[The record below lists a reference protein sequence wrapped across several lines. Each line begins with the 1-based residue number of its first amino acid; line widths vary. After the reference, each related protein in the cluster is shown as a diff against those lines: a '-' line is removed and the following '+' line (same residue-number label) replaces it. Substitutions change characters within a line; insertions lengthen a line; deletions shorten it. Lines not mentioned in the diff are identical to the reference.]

1 MFAHQS
7 PSLCLTSYCVSL
19 SLPPFLPPFL
29 PSSLSSSLPPPL
41 PRSLPPSLSGN
52 TAEAKGGFGDDDGGG
67 AGGAGRDGGGY
78 LSAGRS
84 GGSSAEETRSG
95 HKAVAGG
102 IDEVDGRANTLF
114 SKLSTHAFIVMFD
127 INSMPSYRH
136 AQVITVQAVQA
147 FLSLFS
153 SAVTITAIT
162 LLHLCYTPLC
172 IPYIPYITLYTHK
185 SHYPSKSINRILSG
199 ESAVRMFLRLRGGWG
214 GW

>member
-1 MFAHQS
+1 MCGCS
-7 PSLCLTSYCVSL
+7 VCGCSSRCCSSLCLHINHPLFVSHHTASL
-19 SLPPFLPPFL
+19 SPSLPPFLPPSLSPSLPSFL
-29 PSSLSSSLPPPL
+29 PSSL
-41 PRSLPPSLSGN
+41 PRLLPPSLPGN

-102 IDEVDGRANTLF
+102 IDEVVGRANTLF

-153 SAVTITAIT
+153 PAVTMTTIT
-162 LLHLCYTPLC
+162 LLHLCYTPL
-172 IPYIPYITLYTHK
+172 YTFI
-185 SHYPSKSINRILSG
+185 YLI
-199 ESAVRMFLRLRGGWG
+199 
-214 GW
+214 